1 MGVLE
6 IIAGV
11 LEPVFNLLLHK
22 IVMKN
27 NRFIVRLKIY
37 LWELRKGENS
47 YAEAVAKFLIVI

>member
-11 LEPVFNLLLHK
+11 LEPVFTLLLHK

-27 NRFIVRLKIY
+27 NGFIVRFENLFMGTQ
-37 LWELRKGENS
+37 KGG
-47 YAEAVAKFLIVI
+47 KLLH

>member
-22 IVMKN
+22 IGMKN
-27 NRFIVRLKIY
+27 NGFIVRFEKSIYGNSKRRKTLMLKQ
-37 LWELRKGENS
+37 LLN
-47 YAEAVAKFLIVI
+47 F